1 MVLVHKNIV
10 DRWPSFRPILSATG
24 TSSYEIAKFLVLRK
38 NSITSN
44 ELTAKTLKKRNCIRK
59 EIVEQDSFLVMGTSE
74 VNLLFTSINVDET
87 IDICTNAIYNHQDVK
102 EFRNL

>member
-44 ELTAKTLKKRNCIRK
+44 ELTAKDTFCIRK
-59 EIVEQDSFLVMGTSE
+59 EIVEQDSFLIMGTSE

>member
-44 ELTAKTLKKRNCIRK
+44 ELTAKDTFCIRK